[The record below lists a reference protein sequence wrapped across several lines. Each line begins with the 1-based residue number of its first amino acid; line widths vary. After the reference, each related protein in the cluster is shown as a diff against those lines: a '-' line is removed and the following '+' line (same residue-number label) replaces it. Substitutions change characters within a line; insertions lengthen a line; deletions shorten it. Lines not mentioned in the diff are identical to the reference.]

1 MQIDTEIGKI
11 GDFQIE
17 ATQIEIEENI
27 PDIPAK
33 LLPKMSCPDHK
44 FSMTCDFYWEKVSMI
59 SSSYYY
65 PSTFPFRFDEY
76 HCRQVLLFRLLLD

>member
-27 PDIPAK
+27 PDIPTK
-33 LLPKMSCPDHK
+33 LLPEMSCPDHK
-44 FSMTCDFYWEKVSMI
+44 FSMTCDFYWEKVSM
-59 SSSYYY
+59 
-65 PSTFPFRFDEY
+65 
-76 HCRQVLLFRLLLD
+76 L